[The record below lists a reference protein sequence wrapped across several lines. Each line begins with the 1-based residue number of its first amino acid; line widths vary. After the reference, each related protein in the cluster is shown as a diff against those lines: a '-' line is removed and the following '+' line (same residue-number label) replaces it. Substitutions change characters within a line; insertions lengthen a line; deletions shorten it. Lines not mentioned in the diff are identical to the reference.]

1 MGGYQMVAHKLGE
14 AWSDELSQPH
24 LEALHSAFIELVD
37 NYFSVE
43 DKEDNLIAD
52 GMPPKYRHRYDELF
66 LRRFFTT
73 FLTVG
78 YKLALREPPAPLLS
92 CTAEELACAIIIG
105 LAEVHL
111 EEKGIKADF
120 GGFEEDIYQD
130 TDFKFLYHADMDGFE
145 DSPEFSQLGIGPIR
159 FDEWFEPFLN
169 STAPV
174 HPYSVE

>member
-14 AWSDELSQPH
+14 AWSDELSQPYR
-24 LEALHSAFIELVD
+24 EALHSAFVELVD
-37 NYFSVE
+37 NYFTVE
-43 DKEDNLIAD
+43 DRQDNLIAD

-66 LRRFFTT
+66 LRRFFAT

-120 GGFEEDIYQD
+120 GGFEEEIYQD
-130 TDFKFLYHADMDGFE
+130 TDFKFLYRPDMDGIE
-145 DSPEFSQLGIGPIR
+145 DSPEFSHLGIGPLR
-159 FDEWFEPFLN
+159 LDEWFEPFLN
-169 STAPV
+169 ATTPV
-174 HPYSVE
+174 HPYSVD